1 MTEDLTRSQFTRWP
15 VVLSIPMVKTMSTL
29 NAALKSAV
37 VNYVHHNVARLGV
50 SSSQLCTS
58 QIWQG

>member
-37 VNYVHHNVARLGV
+37 VNYVHHKYGRAR
-50 SSSQLCTS
+50 SQ
-58 QIWQG
+58 Q